1 MTTLDEMA
9 DRSDRREDK
18 PITCLG
24 VRTRPID
31 WLLTRGFLFGQEI
44 PGSTGAQFLHSQ
56 AGDTTAVLTL
66 RLNGNERS
74 SHSRAKVVL
83 LKPPSRL
90 PQDAFSR
97 GGWLS
102 NPYLKFITYRRF
114 SRAPPPRARERS
126 PNALARGSPD
136 TQVSP
141 FLRDPY
147 PAKGHPTAQGAV
159 QRKSRF
165 DSYESD
171 KTHRMGSDV

>member
-66 RLNGNERS
+66 RLNGC
-74 SHSRAKVVL
+74 
-83 LKPPSRL
+83 
-90 PQDAFSR
+90 
-97 GGWLS
+97 
-102 NPYLKFITYRRF
+102 Y
-114 SRAPPPRARERS
+114 
-126 PNALARGSPD
+126 LARSF
-136 TQVSP
+136 VI
-141 FLRDPY
+141 RDGLLPEY
-147 PAKGHPTAQGAV
+147 FRGERCGKAADSEMGKWSWRVREVIVRAAGALLDGAEV
-159 QRKSRF
+159 NR
-165 DSYESD
+165 
-171 KTHRMGSDV
+171 